1 MSEDKFLE
9 YPRLPSPPQTA
20 TGLCMSTDQGQDS
33 QQKAPSIHLSS
44 LPTYELHESTRPD
57 PTNCTRIGTLSD
69 AFLCVFFLLQKV
81 LGLHEN
87 NFLKNKPPKDK
98 NKQNQTKPTQ
108 NVSPIPT
115 PWLKANKHY

>member
-1 MSEDKFLE
+1 MNYMKAHDQTPPTAHGLE
-9 YPRLPSPPQTA
+9 LYQ
-20 TGLCMSTDQGQDS
+20 M
-33 QQKAPSIHLSS
+33 LS
-44 LPTYELHESTRPD
+44 Y
-57 PTNCTRIGTLSD
+57 
-69 AFLCVFFLLQKV
+69 AFFFLLQKV